1 MDLDLKRLETSGMLS
16 GDEKFINKHYLDYTK
31 NSFSKYFGENLF
43 LKKEEFSND
52 TAGMGFYRLTY
63 EKNSRY
69 QIVFE
74 YERLRF
80 TIRIKWG
87 EATSNFFSKHKEL
100 QNNLEEKNIDEAIS
114 VLKNDISN
122 GELEFFQIS
131 KKGEIKKVEGKFIDG
146 TKF

>member
-1 MDLDLKRLETSGMLS
+1 MLS

-43 LKKEEFSND
+43 LKKEEFTND

-87 EATSNFFSKHKEL
+87 GAISNFFSRHKEL
-100 QNNLEEKNIDEAIS
+100 QNNLAEENIDQAIS

-122 GELEFFQIS
+122 GNLDFFQIS
-131 KKGEIKKVEGKFIDG
+131 KKGKIKKVEGKFIDD

>member
-1 MDLDLKRLETSGMLS
+1 MLS
-16 GDEKFINKHYLDYTK
+16 GDEIFINKYFLDYTK
-31 NSFSKYFGENLF
+31 NSFSNYFGETLF
-43 LKKEEFSND
+43 LKKEEFSNN

-63 EKNSRY
+63 EKNSKY

-87 EATSNFFSKHKEL
+87 EATSNFFSQHKGL
-100 QNNLEEKNIDEAIS
+100 RNNLAEKNIDEAIS
-114 VLKNDISN
+114 VLKNDIIN

-131 KKGEIKKVEGKFIDG
+131 KKGEIKKVEGKLIDD